1 MFHIRI
7 EPSGTLALT
16 TCIFILNIHSYFDFV
31 VLVISNTLTPKLTDK
46 SAFFFPPATHSKKN
60 MLYIGGVEVSG
71 VFTLDLQSLTWKS
84 WIWLQIEVHPKS
96 IVYSRTVQTLLL
108 VDSRLC

>member
-1 MFHIRI
+1 MFHIKI

-16 TCIFILNIHSYFDFV
+16 TCIFILNIQSYFDLV
-31 VLVISNTLTPKLTDK
+31 VPVISNTLAQKLTDK
-46 SAFFFPPATHSKKN
+46 SAFFSLQHTVKKTN

-84 WIWLQIEVHPKS
+84 
-96 IVYSRTVQTLLL
+96 
-108 VDSRLC
+108 